1 MRSVCRKNPRKGDNM
16 NENQNNEMIPEEVK
30 AEQNAAKETPE
41 VTETAP
47 QPQSEPMPE
56 PKTVAF
62 APDTAAKP
70 PKSTN
75 SGIKVFV
82 SLVALVAVICICLT
96 VGYVAG
102 RSYILPDNN
111 DSTPVGVVS
120 RPTDENAMS
129 ATEIYEQVS
138 KSVVGIYVYNQE
150 GPQSTASGVVFKNGY
165 IITNDHIY
173 ADIPNPCFIII
184 DSEGNEY
191 NAYYVAGDT
200 RSDVAVLR
208 TEAELPAAE
217 FGNSNEVLVGED
229 AMAIG
234 YTAGPYEDSVF
245 TFGTISSKTRRVTG
259 ANTSY
264 STKMIQTDS
273 AINPGSSGGALVNVY
288 GQVIGIT
295 SIKTAG
301 SYYDSMGYAIPS
313 NTVVDIAN
321 KLIEYGYVKGRAV
334 MGVSYTENTTVDYLV
349 SGKRVGIV
357 IQSITAGGPL
367 AGKNLSV
374 GDVIVAINDV
384 AVTQG
389 NDVLDIIE
397 CLEAGDQIILTV
409 YTTSNQTKTVTVTLG
424 EDKGG
429 SSYVTTK

>member
-16 NENQNNEMIPEEVK
+16 NENQNNEMISEEVK
-30 AEQNAAKETPE
+30 AEQNAAKETSE
-41 VTETAP
+41 VAETASE
-47 QPQSEPMPE
+47 PQSEPMSE

-102 RSYILPDNN
+102 RSLNLPQGNN
-111 DSTPVGVVS
+111 SPVGVVPKPS
-120 RPTDENAMS
+120 DKQSMLPS
-129 ATEIYEQVS
+129 EIYGEVS
-138 KSVVGIYVYNQE
+138 KSVVGIVVYNSE
-150 GPQSTASGVVFKNGY
+150 GIQGTASGVVFKQGY

-173 ADIPNPCFIII
+173 SSTPNARFIIV
-184 DSEGNEY
+184 DSNGVEHD
-191 NAYYVAGDT
+191 AYYVAGDT
-200 RSDVAVLR
+200 RSDVAVLS
-208 TEAELPAAE
+208 TDANLPAAE
-217 FGNSNEVLVGED
+217 FGDSNEIIVGED

-234 YTAGPYEDSVF
+234 FPAGPYEKAIF
-245 TFGTISSKTRRVTG
+245 TVGTVSSRARRVTG
-259 ANTSY
+259 SNTSY

-273 AINPGSSGGALVNVY
+273 AINPGSSGGALANSY

-295 SIKTAG
+295 SAKTAG
-301 SYYDSMGYAIPS
+301 TYYDSIGYAIPS
-313 NTVVDIAN
+313 NTAVDVAN

-334 MGVSYTENTTVDYLV
+334 VGVSYTENTTVDYLV
-349 SGKRVGIV
+349 SGKRVGLV

-367 AGKNLSV
+367 EGKNLSV

-384 AVTQG
+384 TVTQG

-397 CLEAGDQIILTV
+397 SLEAGDQIILTV